1 MSNDISEAAYNPD
14 RLLLKVLEELS
25 PFRYFYL
32 YLFFLVFIV
41 TYILGFYIEDYLGIT
56 KFSQSMILASPQVK
70 LVNDVTLIFEIFIFL
85 IMLLKYTFVG
95 LDIRTQYLFKKYERY
110 YQSTYDVKNNRPLI
124 VLLCSLVLL
133 FFIYM
138 RYQMFIFTDGGNI
151 SSIRKLLKGPDFF
164 VYLYMILGFLMNL
177 FFFICA
183 IYGLEL
189 RKHVTNRYFN

>member
-1 MSNDISEAAYNPD
+1 MNIDISEAAYHPD
-14 RLLLKVLEELS
+14 KLLLKVLDELS

-41 TYILGFYIEDYLGIT
+41 AYILGFYIEDYSGIT
-56 KFSQSMILASPQVK
+56 KFSQSMISASPQVK

-85 IMLLKYTFVG
+85 IMLLKYTFFG
-95 LDIRTQYLFKKYERY
+95 LDVRTQYLFKKYERY
-110 YQSTYDVKNNRPLI
+110 YQSIHDVKNNRPLI
-124 VLLCSLVLL
+124 VLLCSLTLL
-133 FFIYM
+133 VFIYM

-151 SSIRKLLKGPDFF
+151 SSIRKLLNGTNFF

-183 IYGLEL
+183 IYCLEL
-189 RKHVTNRYFN
+189 RKHVRNKYFN